1 MRREIATP
9 GIAPGPDAETEAD
22 EQLLAAFVSGER
34 SALGELAER
43 YERPL
48 LGLAAGFLGGG
59 RSPALD
65 AVQETW
71 LRVIRHG
78 ASFNGSASFKTWVY
92 RIAINCCRDAGAKA
106 NRTTP
111 AGNGATPGITD
122 LHRDQ
127 HDAAPD
133 SGAVREETSRGL
145 RDAIEQLTAPKR
157 EVILL
162 CYHDTVTHQQ
172 AAQILEIPVGTLK
185 SRLNAALTELRAM
198 MSECAETSS
207 PSHEGGG

>member
-1 MRREIATP
+1 MRREIPTPAMAP
-9 GIAPGPDAETEAD
+9 GIAPGTDAEAEAD
-22 EQLLAAFVSGER
+22 EQLLTAFVSGER
-34 SALGELAER
+34 SALGKLAER

-48 LGLAAGFLGGG
+48 LGLAAGLLSGG
-59 RSPALD
+59 RSPACD

-106 NRTTP
+106 NRTV
-111 AGNGATPGITD
+111 GNGAITAITD
-122 LHRDQ
+122 ARRDQ

-133 SGAVREETSRGL
+133 TSAVREEMSRGL
-145 RDAIEQLTAPKR
+145 RDAIDQLTAPKR

-162 CYHDTVTHQQ
+162 CYHDNITHQQ
-172 AAQILEIPVGTLK
+172 AAEILEIPVGTLK
-185 SRLNAALTELRAM
+185 SRLNAALTELRAL
-198 MSECAETSS
+198 MSEGAGEEVC
-207 PSHEGGG
+207 G